1 MSQWVELYSSRE
13 GEGREGERVM
23 GFNRMCT
30 VHVTCVVVISLRGG
44 L

>member
-1 MSQWVELYSSRE
+1 MSQWVELVYSRGGRERGRE
-13 GEGREGERVM
+13 GEGVM
-23 GFNRMCT
+23 GY